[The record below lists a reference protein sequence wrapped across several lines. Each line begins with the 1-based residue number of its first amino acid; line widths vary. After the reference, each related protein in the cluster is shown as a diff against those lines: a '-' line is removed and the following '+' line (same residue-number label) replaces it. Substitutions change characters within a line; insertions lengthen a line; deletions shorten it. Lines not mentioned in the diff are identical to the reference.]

1 MLSGFEQRW
10 NQLSC
15 TSIKGGFRLQ
25 FSSLASV
32 HLSSITKAA
41 DITLAL
47 ENKLAYLSIALV
59 LPFLAFWCCH
69 SCHFWALCP
78 FGSVL
83 WQGLTVHYP
92 RFFTLGRY
100 SQWLLSCDS
109 SSQDIT
115 WHSLMTALVLIAVT
129 SKLSQLDTM
138 MPYEYTVQQALN
150 ILQHVIRQPALVVFQ
165 LGHLSMWQCS
175 ALRSLVLSW
184 NFSIPPW
191 PARAWIKALLRFL
204 LLLLKDDQKWSK

>member
-100 SQWLLSCDS
+100 SQFLWFIESRHHLTLTND
-109 SSQDIT
+109 
-115 WHSLMTALVLIAVT
+115 
-129 SKLSQLDTM
+129 
-138 MPYEYTVQQALN
+138 N
-150 ILQHVIRQPALVVFQ
+150 ICSYRCNLQVVSVR
-165 LGHLSMWQCS
+165 HND
-175 ALRSLVLSW
+175 ALRVHCTTGTQYTATSYTTTR
-184 NFSIPPW
+184 FSGV
-191 PARAWIKALLRFL
+191 PARPFEHVAVQCPEVFGAV
-204 LLLLKDDQKWSK
+204 LKF